1 MSIECV
7 ALIGENNNPLYLAT
21 YPKLDGTDLQHR
33 FQLIIYSSLDII
45 DAWVKQ
51 RKSGN
56 SDNSNVDNQFVG
68 YLCSLEHFKVFGYV
82 TNTSLKFLIVVSDE
96 IDSLRLPFGSVHNF
110 FLNFHQI
117 YIEALY
123 NPFYKVG
130 APLTSP
136 KFAQKMSLLVSQ
148 SEKKIFTK

>member
-7 ALIGENNNPLYLAT
+7 AIVGENNNPLYLAT
-21 YPKLDGTDLQHR
+21 YPKLDSTDLQHR
-33 FQLIIYSSLDII
+33 FQLIVYSSLDII

-96 IDSLRLPFGSVHNF
+96 IDSLRLP
-110 FLNFHQI
+110 
-117 YIEALY
+117 
-123 NPFYKVG
+123 
-130 APLTSP
+130 
-136 KFAQKMSLLVSQ
+136 
-148 SEKKIFTK
+148 

>member
-21 YPKLDGTDLQHR
+21 YPKSDGTDLQHR

-56 SDNSNVDNQFVG
+56 SDNSSSNSW
-68 YLCSLEHFKVFGYV
+68 L
-82 TNTSLKFLIVVSDE
+82 
-96 IDSLRLPFGSVHNF
+96 
-110 FLNFHQI
+110 
-117 YIEALY
+117 
-123 NPFYKVG
+123 
-130 APLTSP
+130 
-136 KFAQKMSLLVSQ
+136 
-148 SEKKIFTK
+148 